1 LTGSATPLYEQLA
14 DKIAA
19 DIQQGTLKPGQ
30 QLPSEAELELEQAHQ
45 MSRGTV
51 RSAMGQLRER
61 GLVYTIQARG
71 TFVQGAARNT
81 PDG

>member
-1 LTGSATPLYEQLA
+1 MVDRQSATPLYEQLA

-30 QLPSEAELELEQAHQ
+30 QLPSEAELEQAHQ

-51 RSAMGQLRER
+51 RSVDIALGEGHCSAVGGPLFRR
-61 GLVYTIQARG
+61 GVSRRAGVR
-71 TFVQGAARNT
+71 
-81 PDG
+81 